1 GASLAPKLWR
11 RRGDDVR
18 AGGYPLLGAVPK
30 YGTALLIVFRAGESM
45 ARCAVA
51 RPRALGLGLDSQ
63 KEEKRDVLA
72 K

>member
-51 RPRALGLGLDSQ
+51 RPRALGLDSQ
-63 KEEKRDVLA
+63 KEEKLDILT